1 VAVEMVKVATTEVV
15 AEQEVLEK
23 TLQVLMK

>member
-1 VAVEMVKVATTEVV
+1 VAVEMVSAVTTEVA